1 MLCKFL
7 PPKIF
12 VIIKFKNECNFEKEE
27 KENKTK
33 TIHPFLA
40 FHPIFSTL
48 LWEISIIS
56 SFSCLQSY
64 PIFYILKETTQNK
77 TSLEV
82 LLHWLLGVFCVLPSF
97 AKSSNVGSSWSV
109 YPQATTFLV
118 YTLCLSQ
125 LLFHFYKLNYNINA
139 DNLQIYFHSVG
150 FSSRFRLAGQCHP
163 DWLRDILNSTY

>member
-1 MLCKFL
+1 MKLLKRGKGKQNQDNPSIL
-7 PPKIF
+7 G
-12 VIIKFKNECNFEKEE
+12 
-27 KENKTK
+27 
-33 TIHPFLA
+33 
-40 FHPIFSTL
+40 FHSIFSTL

-64 PIFYILKETTQNK
+64 PIFYILKETTQK
-77 TSLEV
+77 FFRSSTPLAS
-82 LLHWLLGVFCVLPSF
+82 GVFCVLPSF

-163 DWLRDILNSTY
+163 DWPRDILNSTY